1 MEVAKKSSYSC
12 CNLQKCTEEKFWI
25 FVSFSVV
32 VHAQKLSEKWKS
44 QYIQSPKTVFEPI
57 SKQKR
62 WCLLC
67 LSEKSWESMTLD
79 TIMFVSQATKRCPE
93 RERGSRKKKG
103 TNRTKKKYVFFGDS
117 ASHFERSLNQGQWR
131 VLMDHLLFMVCTN
144 NKLLFI
150 ACDEATQKEEDC
162 YESWEL
168 IWGIF
173 PAALA
178 PVLRLYGFTNYF
190 FTLKKEYSSR

>member
-44 QYIQSPKTVFEPI
+44 QCSQSPKTVFEPI

-93 RERGSRKKKG
+93 REEVERKKE
-103 TNRTKKKYVFFGDS
+103 RT
-117 ASHFERSLNQGQWR
+117 E
-131 VLMDHLLFMVCTN
+131 
-144 NKLLFI
+144 
-150 ACDEATQKEEDC
+150 
-162 YESWEL
+162 
-168 IWGIF
+168 
-173 PAALA
+173 
-178 PVLRLYGFTNYF
+178 
-190 FTLKKEYSSR
+190 LKKVCFLWWQRQSLWEIPKPRSMTCFDGSPTFYGLHK

>member
-1 MEVAKKSSYSC
+1 MYRRKVLNFRVIFSCGAWSKIVWKMKITVQPVPKNCFRAYLEAEKVMFIVLEWKELGVYDVRYNNVRQSSHKKM
-12 CNLQKCTEEKFWI
+12 
-25 FVSFSVV
+25 
-32 VHAQKLSEKWKS
+32 
-44 QYIQSPKTVFEPI
+44 P
-57 SKQKR
+57 
-62 WCLLC
+62 
-67 LSEKSWESMTLD
+67 
-79 TIMFVSQATKRCPE
+79 
-93 RERGSRKKKG
+93 RERGSRKKEG

-117 ASHFERSLNQGQWR
+117 ASHFERSPNQGQWR

-178 PVLRLYGFTNYF
+178 PVLRLECFTNYF
-190 FTLKKEYSSR
+190 FELKKEYTSR

>member
-1 MEVAKKSSYSC
+1 M
-12 CNLQKCTEEKFWI
+12 
-25 FVSFSVV
+25 SFSVV

-44 QYIQSPKTVFEPI
+44 QCSQSPKTVFEPI

-93 RERGSRKKKG
+93 RKRGSRKKKG

-117 ASHFERSLNQGQWR
+117 ASHFERSPNQGQWR

-173 PAALA
+173 FL
-178 PVLRLYGFTNYF
+178 LL
-190 FTLKKEYSSR
+190 SRQF